1 MFAEPYG
8 MYANLVRQGRLFD
21 DVANDLRL
29 WQQLAV
35 GAGGDVAERVHSELD
50 FLRHRLCFSCIG

>member
-8 MYANLVRQGRLFD
+8 MHANLVRQRRLFD

-29 WQQLAV
+29 RQQLAV
-35 GAGGDVAERVHSELD
+35 RAGGDVAKSVQSKLD
-50 FLRHRLCFSCIG
+50 FLRHRLFFSCIG